1 MCCRILIDG
10 LSTSI
15 RRKKFR
21 MNQTESITILSGIY
35 PPDMGGP
42 ARFALTFSGWLQQQN
57 IQDIHVISYTNDNN
71 TINKIKNITVSLVS
85 RKYRLL
91 KRYTN
96 AICQII
102 SINSNNN
109 LVLANGMF
117 LEVLIAK
124 ILKPKIKYVAKV
136 PGDIV
141 WERSRN
147 MGRTHLSINDFQK
160 SRLHIR
166 DYVQRIF
173 FTLSLRMAYK
183 VIVPSIELSEMCI
196 YWG

>member
-1 MCCRILIDG
+1 
-10 LSTSI
+10 
-15 RRKKFR
+15 
-21 MNQTESITILSGIY
+21 
-35 PPDMGGP
+35 
-42 ARFALTFSGWLQQQN
+42 
-57 IQDIHVISYTNDNN
+57 
-71 TINKIKNITVSLVS
+71 
-85 RKYRLL
+85 
-91 KRYTN
+91 
-96 AICQII
+96 
-102 SINSNNN
+102 
-109 LVLANGMF
+109 MF

-124 ILKPKIKYVAKV
+124 ILKPKLKYVAKV

-196 YWG
+196 YWGVNPNKITVIGNAVDENHFKPLDLNLSLIHI